1 MNFLSIYTKGQGQ
14 EVVGGVLVIK
24 SEVIWYA
31 YKNDV
36 QILKSVIFYETFK
49 KIKVFMNCNF
59 QMFIQKCIRIY
70 NLKFF
75 AFST

>member
-14 EVVGGVLVIK
+14 EVVGSVLVIK

-36 QILKSVIFYETFK
+36 QILKSVIFYETSFK
-49 KIKVFMNCNF
+49 KK
-59 QMFIQKCIRIY
+59 
-70 NLKFF
+70 
-75 AFST
+75 